1 MNKAFNMYKDM
12 QVRADI
18 NENSKKQLVLKLYD
32 AVIKNLNEAVNAID
46 NKDITVKLQKIDKT
60 LSIIELGL
68 IMSLSKEGAKEVAE
82 NLELFYEDASSRI
95 VIANIKNDTTILN
108 NVKES
113 FSDLKKCW
121 EQVIELN

>member
-32 AVIKNLNEAVNAID
+32 AVIKNLNEAVNAIN

-113 FSDLKKCW
+113 FSELKKCW
-121 EQVIELN
+121 EQVIG